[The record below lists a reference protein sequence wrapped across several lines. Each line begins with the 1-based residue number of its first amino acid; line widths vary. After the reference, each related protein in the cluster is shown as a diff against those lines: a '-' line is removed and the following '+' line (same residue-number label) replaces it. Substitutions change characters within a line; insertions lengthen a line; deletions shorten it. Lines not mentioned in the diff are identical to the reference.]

1 MRHTWEEYKEY
12 LERKGYSAEEIER
25 VKEVRNLE
33 EITKEQF
40 DYLVSVGVIERTR
53 KLKKIRSLFVKDN
66 FILYL
71 DHYHRK
77 YNYCGFFKDG
87 DN

>member
-12 LERKGYSAEEIER
+12 LERKGYSEKEIEK

-53 KLKKIRSLFVKDN
+53 KLKKIRSLFVKDSL
-66 FILYL
+66 ILYL

-77 YNYCGFFKDG
+77 YNYCGRFKDEE
-87 DN
+87 